1 MWTVWTVV
9 GISALIF
16 AAALLSLWRF
26 WRAASRPWQL
36 LACSGIPLA
45 LGGVGFAVRFWKPT
59 PGPYLA
65 NVRYPFGSHLNAWAV
80 SFGFMWLAFGLLFFL
95 VACAA
100 PRTARTWFGLLAA
113 WCLAWLPHGVIGVAA
128 AVAGGNAPSFERYRQ
143 WGSGSAGALILLS
156 GVIILVLHFGLS
168 LLGFVLTARELRQ
181 NRSESAGRGV
191 GRSA

>member
-1 MWTVWTVV
+1 MWTIWIVV
-9 GISALIF
+9 GISAFLF
-16 AAALLSLWRF
+16 TAALLPLWPT

-45 LGGVGFAVRFWKPT
+45 LGGLGFAVRFWHPT
-59 PGPYLA
+59 AGPYLA

-95 VACAA
+95 AACAA
-100 PRTARTWFGLLAA
+100 PHTTRIWFGLLGA
-113 WCLAWLPHGVIGVAA
+113 WCLAWLPHVVIGVAA
-128 AVAGGNAPSFERYRQ
+128 AAAGGNAPSVERYRQ
-143 WGSGSAGALILLS
+143 WGSRSSGALILLS
-156 GVIILVLHFGLS
+156 SAIILVLHLGLS

-181 NRSESAGRGV
+181 HRSETAGRGV